1 MNDILQMVVGEHY
14 RYHGSDYQVM
24 DIDGE
29 RIQLRSLRASTSPV
43 FQTFE
48 RLVRA
53 HQRGELRKIQE
64 APFAPDATHIAAA
77 LSSAHKAK
85 AERKECF
92 LLKIRDECGGR
103 LPRERVEQLAKEIAE
118 QRGEPHAPSYGAIY
132 LWNKAYLAGGENI
145 LSLVPNT
152 RRSTLHRL
160 HRQPEEIQE
169 LIRLNVDQLYFSRT
183 PCNKTEVI
191 DAIDCAIRTSNQS
204 RSPIHQLAIPSFST
218 LYRILVELDRYEI
231 DLHQLGFHAAL
242 KKQKWSR
249 KCRQPYRRFELVE
262 GDTHT
267 LDLETCDAEG
277 HPVGRAFLTVLLEVR
292 TRMIVGWDIS
302 YNPPCLEK
310 TIRAL
315 KHSLRSD
322 NPYGGLGRNYRFDN
336 GLDYVANH
344 LKITLSGLGAH
355 ITFCEP
361 GNPDQKPHVES
372 FFKSW
377 TTSIVHCMRGTTFS
391 KPNRYDSEG
400 NAIYTIEYLKECFEE
415 WLDTFY
421 HANFHSGIGMAPKE
435 LWVQDEA
442 ERHEFALKKYSE
454 DDLNRH
460 FLSIAYVTPNN
471 GRLRYNGL
479 AWTGPAV
486 SFIAGRRPGKKKTPL
501 RLLYDISELGHAWV
515 CDPEQPG
522 QVYRIDAVDPDYQIG
537 LTMHLHERIK
547 ARLGSQKKSIN
558 YRTAREARV
567 RILHEIA
574 RANSKR
580 QRKIREIADEHGDF
594 KAQPEQDFAQPAC
607 DPTGNAEDIEHFLLH
622 PDTPANYQV
631 VVAKNEYNPQK

>member
-1 MNDILQMVVGEHY
+1 MNETLQMVVGEHY
-14 RYHGSDYQVM
+14 RYHGADYQVM
-24 DIDGE
+24 DIDGN
-29 RIQLRSLRASTSPV
+29 RIQLRSLRASSSPV

-53 HQRGELRKIQE
+53 HQSGELRKIQE
-64 APFAPDATHIAAA
+64 APFTPDATLITAA

-92 LLKIRDECGGR
+92 LLPIRNDCGGR
-103 LPRERVEQLAKEIAE
+103 LPRKRVEQLAKEIAA

-132 LWNKAYLAGGENI
+132 LWNKAYLAGGENL
-145 LSLVPNT
+145 LSLAPKT

-169 LIRLNVDQLYFSRT
+169 LIKLNVDQLYFSRT

-191 DAIDCAIRTSNQS
+191 EAIDCAIRTSNKN
-204 RSPIHQLAIPSFST
+204 RSPIHQLPVPSFST
-218 LYRILVELDRYEI
+218 LYRILIELDRYEI

-267 LDLETCDAEG
+267 LDLETCDTEG

-315 KHSLRSD
+315 KHSLCSD

-344 LKITLSGLGAH
+344 LKNTLSGLGAH

-400 NAIYTIEYLKECFEE
+400 NAIYTIECLKERFEN
-415 WLDTFY
+415 WLETFY

-442 ERHEFALKKYSE
+442 DRHEFVLKKYSE

-460 FLSIAYVTPNN
+460 FLSVAYVTPNN
-471 GRLRYNGL
+471 GRLRYKGL

-486 SFIAGRRPGKKKTPL
+486 SFIAGRRPGKKTPL

-522 QVYRIDAVDPDYQIG
+522 HVYRVDAV
-537 LTMHLHERIK
+537 LTMHLHECIK

-558 YRTAREARV
+558 YRSAREARV

-574 RANSKR
+574 SANTKR
-580 QRKIREIADEHGDF
+580 RRKMREIANEYGDF
-594 KAQPEQDFAQPAC
+594 KALPKHDSDQPI
-607 DPTGNAEDIEHFLLH
+607 GNTVLKEVDIEHFHLH
-622 PDTPANYQV
+622 PETPESYQV
-631 VVAKNEYNPQK
+631 MVIKNEDAPPK